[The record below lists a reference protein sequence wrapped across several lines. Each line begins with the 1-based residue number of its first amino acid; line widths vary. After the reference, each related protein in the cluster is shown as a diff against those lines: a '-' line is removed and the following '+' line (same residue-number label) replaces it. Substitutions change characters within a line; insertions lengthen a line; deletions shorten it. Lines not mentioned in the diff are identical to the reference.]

1 MDPLNTIRSL
11 GVVPVIV
18 IDDAA
23 DALPLA
29 TALAAG
35 GLPCAEITFRTPAA
49 EDALRRIAEER
60 PDILVGAGTVL
71 TQHQAAVAR
80 HAGASFVVSPG
91 FDRGVIDYCQKHDI
105 PVFPGV
111 CTPTE
116 ICQALEAGLSVLK
129 LFPAEPMGG
138 AAYLKAASAPFGSVE
153 FIPTGGVNASNLAT
167 YLALGNVVACGGSW
181 MAPKSWIAAKQF
193 DRIEA
198 ESKRALEAARSAFA
212 ARGTHGRA
220 A

>member
-1 MDPLNTIRSL
+1 MDPLSTIRSL

-18 IDDAA
+18 IEDAA
-23 DALPLA
+23 DAVPLV

-49 EDALRRIAEER
+49 EDALRRIVEER

-91 FDRGVIDYCQKHDI
+91 FDRGVIDYCQTHDI

-116 ICQALEAGLSVLK
+116 IGQASGAGLSVLK

-138 AAYLKAASAPFGSVE
+138 ATYLKAASAPFGGVE

-167 YLALGNVVACGGSW
+167 YLALDNVVACGGSW
-181 MAPKSWIAAKQF
+181 MAPRSWIAAKLF

-198 ESKRALEAARSAFA
+198 ESRHALEAARSALA
-212 ARGTHGRA
+212 ARGTPGRA

>member
-1 MDPLNTIRSL
+1 MDPLKTMRSL

-23 DALPLA
+23 DAVPLA
-29 TALAAG
+29 SALAAG
-35 GLPCAEITFRTPAA
+35 GLPCAEITFRTAAA
-49 EDALRRIAEER
+49 EEALRIIAEER

-71 TQHQAAVAR
+71 TPYQAATAR
-80 HAGASFVVSPG
+80 HAGAEFIVAPG
-91 FDRGVIDYCQKHDI
+91 FDRGVVDYCLTHGL

-116 ICQALEAGLSVLK
+116 IGYAIEAGLSVLK

-138 AAYLKAASAPFGSVE
+138 AAYLKAASAPFGGVE
-153 FIPTGGVNASNLAT
+153 FIPTGGVNAGNLAS
-167 YLALGNVVACGGSW
+167 YLALANVVACGGSW

-198 ESKRALEAARSAFA
+198 ESRTALQAVHAARA
-212 ARGTHGRA
+212 ARGRA